1 MSEKPQVEFFFSFR
15 SPYSYL
21 AAERAFALADKW
33 DIALIYQGV
42 RPMVTRGVPL
52 PSSKKLYILRDAE
65 REARRLGI
73 PFGNMHDPLGEGAL
87 RCLRVGELAKDQ
99 GKERTFV
106 TRTARA
112 IWSGAADVTRDEVLR
127 PLCEG
132 AGLAWDECREAL
144 KSEALLQRCEQN
156 VERLRSYGQWGVPTF
171 VFKGE
176 PFWGQDRIE
185 DLERVLE
192 DAGVARK

>member
-33 DIALIYQGV
+33 DIELIYQGV

-52 PSSKKLYILRDAE
+52 PSAKKLYILRDAE

-99 GKERTFV
+99 GKERAFV

-112 IWSGAADVTRDEVLR
+112 IWSEAADVARDEALR

-144 KSEALLQRCEQN
+144 KSEELLQRCEQN
-156 VERLRSYGQWGVPTF
+156 VERLRAYGQWGVPTF

-192 DAGVARK
+192 DAGVARR